1 MSLFTDS
8 LSGMRAQA
16 KAEIEAAAATCTL
29 KRFNPTTDSSGRKTG
44 SYDNVSTT
52 VPIWIQPTAGNSQVR
67 QQGLNAETT
76 HLAFQAHDGTAL
88 LAGDR
93 ITNNADST
101 YAYDVIHAHVL
112 ETHRMAE
119 LKLVKR
125 V

>member
-8 LSGMRAQA
+8 LTGMRAQA
-16 KAEIEAAAATCTL
+16 KAEIEAAASTCTL
-29 KRFNPTTDSSGRKTG
+29 KRFNSSTDTSGRKTG
-44 SYDNVSTT
+44 TYDNVSAA

-67 QQGLNAETT
+67 QQGLSAETT
-76 HLAFQAHDGTAL
+76 HLAFQAHDGTPL
-88 LAGDR
+88 LPSDR
-93 ITNNADST
+93 ITKNSDAT

-119 LKLVKR
+119 LKLVQR